1 MVINNRG
8 GYGGQRYNSNGV
20 DNRPY
25 SDGGH
30 FDEAKECDPADWNKP
45 LNRNEKLEQYV
56 LVSLLTVYF
65 MCCGSCLYPCC
76 IRLYNI
82 FVIFDLK

>member
-56 LVSLLTVYF
+56 LISLEFRVCSYFTRVSSMSLF
-65 MCCGSCLYPCC
+65 H
-76 IRLYNI
+76 
-82 FVIFDLK
+82 F